1 MFGKEEDKKIE
12 YIPIKKVLANPYQPR
27 KEFTNQSIKRL
38 SDSIKACG
46 IIQPVN
52 VRVRDD
58 GKYELISGERRVR
71 AAKEAGL
78 HYIPAI
84 VSRLTDEESAV
95 AALVENLQRENLN
108 FFDEAEGYFA
118 LLTEH
123 GFTQSELAKKIGR
136 SQGTIANKIRLL
148 KLYPRTKE
156 LIRKHNLSERHA
168 RALLRINEEK
178 YQVRTAE
185 AICEREYSVK
195 KAERIVRE
203 TIDRLSDAKAYV
215 FSDSPA
221 QSEFYGSDEYS
232 EAAKNAKNI
241 KIFINTIKETI
252 RLLKLS
258 GVDAKAAQ
266 FDRGEYY
273 EFVVRIPKESNKL
286 SGT

>member
-1 MFGKEEDKKIE
+1 MFGKEDDKKIE

-27 KEFTNQSIKRL
+27 KDFTDRSIKRL

-52 VRVRDD
+52 VRIRDD
-58 GKYELISGERRVR
+58 GKYELVSGERRVR
-71 AAKEAGL
+71 AAKEVGL
-78 HYIPAI
+78 KYIPAI

-95 AALVENLQRENLN
+95 AALVENLQRENLS
-108 FFDEAEGYFA
+108 FFEEAEGYYA

-148 KLYPRTKE
+148 KLFPRTKE
-156 LIRKHNLSERHA
+156 LVKKHNLSERHA
-168 RALLRINEEK
+168 RALLRISDEK

-185 AICEREYSVK
+185 AICEKEYSVK
-195 KAERIVRE
+195 KAERVVRATLE
-203 TIDRLSDAKAYV
+203 RLTNAKSFA
-215 FSDSPA
+215 FSESPA
-221 QSEFYGSDEYS
+221 LEEFYGVSEYS
-232 EAAKNAKNI
+232 TGTKNAKNI

-266 FDRGEYY
+266 FDRGDYF